1 MLLIMFVTLAILGA
15 VEAPFHEA
23 KLVFPPENY
32 HNHSPSIVET
42 AGGDF
47 LVSWFR
53 GVGER
58 TDDTSVI
65 RGARLKPGAAEWS
78 EPFVMADNRPLPDQN
93 PTMFIDPQGRLWLF
107 WISSIDNLVRGYFPM
122 YRISTDYGNDGPPRW
137 QWQSP
142 LWVRPVELEETYVSA
157 VDRMLAEGRIPERR
171 IAALEEKKKL
181 AADKLLQRLGW
192 MPRQPPIMLS
202 ETRMM
207 VPLYSD
213 VWNHSLMAF
222 TEDAGENWEF
232 SKLMILSSYHN
243 EQASLVRRKN
253 GNIVAFMRA
262 SPRVKRAESSD
273 GGMTWVEDPLEIPT
287 PDSSVAAV
295 ALGSGN
301 WLLAVNDTDEGRHV
315 LTVYLSD
322 DEGATWKWKRAL
334 ERFDRGEGAGHY
346 PTLIEA
352 SDGSVH
358 IVYTHFDNARFGER
372 MRTIKHVR
380 FNEAW
385 VKEGNLE

>member
-1 MLLIMFVTLAILGA
+1 MTWTIIFSLAFLGGA
-15 VEAPFHEA
+15 EAPLYEA
-23 KLVFPPENY
+23 RLVFPPEDF

-42 AGGDF
+42 PAGDF
-47 LVSWFR
+47 LVGWFH

-78 EPFVMADNRPLPDQN
+78 EPFVLADNRPLPDQN
-93 PTMFIDPQGRLWLF
+93 PTLFIDPQGRLWMF
-107 WISSIDNLVRGYFPM
+107 WISSIDNLVRGYFLM
-122 YRISTDYGNDGPPRW
+122 YRISTDYEGDGSPRW
-137 QWQSP
+137 SWQSP
-142 LWVRPVELEETYVSA
+142 LWVRPLELEKTYVGA

-171 IAALEEKKKL
+171 VAALEEKKKM
-181 AADKLLQRLGW
+181 AGDKLWQRLGW
-192 MPRQPPIMLS
+192 MPRQPPIMLN

-222 TEDAGENWEF
+222 TEDGGENWEF
-232 SKLMILSSYHN
+232 GRPIILSSYHN

-273 GGMTWVEDPLEIPT
+273 GGMTWTEDPLDIST

-301 WLLAVNDTDEGRHV
+301 WLLAVNDTDGGRHV
-315 LTVYLSD
+315 LTLYLSD

-334 ERFDRGEGAGHY
+334 ERFERDEGAGHY

-358 IVYTHFDNARFGER
+358 IVYTHFDNASFGER

-385 VKEGNLE
+385 VTAGDPK